1 MSFETDAHIKALTK
15 AFRAC
20 TLPKER
26 WTHAAHWAGA
36 LCLLSEDEHA
46 GNDPRLQR
54 ICRRPEHRL

>member
-26 WTHAAHWAGA
+26 
-36 LCLLSEDEHA
+36 
-46 GNDPRLQR
+46 
-54 ICRRPEHRL
+54 